1 LVDNKTQDASTNS
14 LNNAAQDN
22 AAQDN
27 VPGSSQHTIRLV
39 IVDDQPLIRR
49 GLAMMLGSEPDI
61 EIVATAKDGQQAI
74 DIALE
79 TSPDVI
85 VMDLQMPGTDGVAA
99 TREITSQR
107 PGTRVVV
114 LTTFDHDDLVF
125 EAIRAGA
132 QAYLLKDATETQ
144 VLETVKAVH
153 RGESYLSPSI
163 ARKVMSQFRTL
174 TDRPGG
180 SPLPDV
186 DATNATNPTTDESM
200 PAQDGGLQSGSPGA
214 PVGVDSLVTHAP
226 EEPLTKKEEVVLGL
240 LAQGK
245 TNRQIASEINLAE
258 GTVKNY
264 VSRIM
269 EKLHAQSRTELAV
282 RAVSRRQ

>member
-1 LVDNKTQDASTNS
+1 MIDNISQDPAPGATQTPPD
-14 LNNAAQDN
+14 
-22 AAQDN
+22 
-27 VPGSSQHTIRLV
+27 GTIRLV

-49 GLAMMLGSEPDI
+49 GLAMMLGAEPDI
-61 EIVATAKDGQQAI
+61 EVVGTAKDGEEAI
-74 DIALE
+74 EVALE

-85 VMDLQMPGTDGVAA
+85 VMDLQMPGTSGVDA
-99 TREITSQR
+99 TMEITSQR
-107 PGTRVVV
+107 PQTRVVV

-125 EAIRAGA
+125 DAIRAGA

-144 VLETVKAVH
+144 VLDTVKAVH

-174 TDRPGG
+174 SDTSGTVPATSDTTRG
-180 SPLPDV
+180 SGSAAV
-186 DATNATNPTTDESM
+186 S
-200 PAQDGGLQSGSPGA
+200 AQDTQAAQASPAETATSGLA
-214 PVGVDSLVTHAP
+214 D
-226 EEPLTKKEEVVLGL
+226 EPLTSKEEKVLDL

-245 TNRQIASEINLAE
+245 SNRQIASDIHLAE

-282 RAVSRRQ
+282 RAVSRRR